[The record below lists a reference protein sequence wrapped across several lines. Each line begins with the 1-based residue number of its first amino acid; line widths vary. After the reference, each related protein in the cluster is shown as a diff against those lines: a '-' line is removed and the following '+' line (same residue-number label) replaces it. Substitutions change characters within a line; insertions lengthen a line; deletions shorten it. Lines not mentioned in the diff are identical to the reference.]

1 MKLFCPMLI
10 LLLFQTLA
18 LSEDFVVYNVQKAL
32 SFGNVDEVLEKDYF
46 INMGHQNGLRVGSVL
61 DVYRKISSYDVRT
74 EKLYLNVTYHFA
86 RLKVIHV
93 ENQLAIARLE
103 KFLPPEKTPIFSPP
117 GVMAGDIVKKA
128 E

>member
-1 MKLFCPMLI
+1 MKLFCHIIFI
-10 LLLFQTLA
+10 LLLFQPLA

-32 SFGNVDEVLEKDYF
+32 SFGNDEVLEKDYF
-46 INMGHQNGLRVGSVL
+46 INMGHQNGLRVGSIL

-74 EKLYLNVTYHFA
+74 EKLYLNVTFPFA

-103 KFLPPEKTPIFSPP
+103 KFLPPEKTPVFFPP